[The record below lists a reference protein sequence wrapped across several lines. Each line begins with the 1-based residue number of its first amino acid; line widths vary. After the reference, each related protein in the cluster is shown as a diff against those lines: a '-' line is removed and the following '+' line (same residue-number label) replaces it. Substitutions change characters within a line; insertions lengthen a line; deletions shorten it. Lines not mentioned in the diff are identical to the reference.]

1 MTITLKHLR
10 EMALLRQHEKYPNMP
25 LHALYVK
32 PFKDTTANELT
43 RSIEAFIRMTG
54 NYADRINNT
63 GIYDTKTGRW
73 RKGGTRKGIA
83 DIMAAKQIEVDG
95 RKFAIT
101 VAIEVKIGKDRM
113 SPEQERVKGE
123 IEKAGGRYIIARNW
137 DQFINEWETIK

>member
-1 MTITLKHLR
+1 
-10 EMALLRQHEKYPNMP
+10 MALLRQHEKYPNIP

>member
-1 MTITLKHLR
+1 
-10 EMALLRQHEKYPNMP
+10 MALLRQHEKYPNMP

-83 DIMAAKQIEVDG
+83 DIMAAKQIDVDG

>member
-1 MTITLKHLR
+1 
-10 EMALLRQHEKYPNMP
+10 MP

>member
-1 MTITLKHLR
+1 
-10 EMALLRQHEKYPNMP
+10 MALLRQHEKYPNMP